1 MTVAAWRFT
10 LDPRHPALPGHF
22 PGRPL
27 LPGVLLLDQVIAAAA
42 ARGVAVTRLQSVKFL
57 QAVLP
62 GETCEIVLQ
71 VRGGRL
77 RAECRVA
84 GRLVLQAVL
93 GPDDPPA
100 EPAGSAATSP

>member
-1 MTVAAWRFT
+1 MPPWRFT
-10 LDPRHPALPGHF
+10 LDPGHPALAGHF

-42 ARGVAVTRLQSVKFL
+42 AQGVIVTRVQSAKFL

-62 GETCEIVLQ
+62 GETCEIVLEA
-71 VRGGRL
+71 RAGRL

-84 GRLVLQAVL
+84 DRLVLQAVL
-93 GPDDPPA
+93 APENAA
-100 EPAGSAATSP
+100 ESAGVSP